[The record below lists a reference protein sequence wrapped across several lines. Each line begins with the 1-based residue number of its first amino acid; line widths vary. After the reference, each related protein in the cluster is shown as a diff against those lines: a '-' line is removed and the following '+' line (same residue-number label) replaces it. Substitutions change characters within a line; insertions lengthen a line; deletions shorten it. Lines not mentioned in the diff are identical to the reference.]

1 MKYIFIY
8 NIFIYKKYTNY
19 KIYNENIQT
28 IKIYNE
34 NINPSA
40 YEIYIYI

>member
-8 NIFIYKKYTNY
+8 NIFIYK
-19 KIYNENIQT
+19 NIQT

-34 NINPSA
+34 NIQT
-40 YEIYIYI
+40 IMKI

>member
-19 KIYNENIQT
+19 KKYNIIIENT
-28 IKIYNE
+28 
-34 NINPSA
+34 NP
-40 YEIYIYI
+40 I